1 VVALAET
8 LVAVVA
14 VVAVVV
20 LVGILAYF
28 LLLNEHR

>member
-1 VVALAET
+1 VALAET